1 MEKVKLMSVV
11 CQITKFAAHVEVKN
25 TVKSML
31 LTRLVLGGAVKRQVT
46 LASHIDVEM
55 I

>member
-1 MEKVKLMSVV
+1 MEKVKLMSEV
-11 CQITKFAAHVEVKN
+11 CQITKFTAHVEVKSV
-25 TVKSML
+25 VKSTL